1 MEQAMSEQTSSGAL
15 TGKHIL
21 VTRAEGRGGA
31 LVEGLT
37 ALGAKVTEVPLIVHR
52 PPTNPDAAHAALAQG
67 GAYDY
72 ALFTSARAVGASL
85 KLLGDTSPRGGWP
98 PVLAVGPATARAARQ
113 AGLSVRLV
121 PAEFVAEGLLR
132 ALDGMDLAG
141 KRVIFPRAEVAR
153 EELPDELR
161 RRGAMVDVVPVY
173 RTEPSP
179 EAPGK
184 LREALTRGVDLVSL
198 ASASAASSLASA
210 AAGNPVPGVAC
221 IGPVA
226 AAAARDLG
234 LSVAVVAGEH
244 TAEGLVEA
252 IARYFGSGA

>member
-1 MEQAMSEQTSSGAL
+1 MSEQTSGGAL
-15 TGKHIL
+15 AGKHIL

-31 LVEGLT
+31 LSDGLA

-52 PPTNPDAAHAALAQG
+52 PPSDPESAQTALAQG
-67 GAYDY
+67 GTYDY

-85 KLLGDTSPRGGWP
+85 KLLGASSPRGGWP

-132 ALDGMDLAG
+132 ALDGMDLAS

-161 RRGAMVDVVPVY
+161 RRGASVDVVPVY

-179 EAPGK
+179 EAPAK
-184 LREALTRGVDLVSL
+184 LREALARGVDLVSL
-198 ASASAASSLASA
+198 ASASAANSLFSA
-210 AAGNPVPGVAC
+210 ANGGAVPAVAC

-226 AAAARDLG
+226 ASAARDLG
-234 LSVAVVAGEH
+234 LDVAVVAGEH

-252 IARYFGSGA
+252 ITRYFAGRA

>member
-1 MEQAMSEQTSSGAL
+1 MEQAMSEQTASGAL
-15 TGKHIL
+15 AGKRIL
-21 VTRAEGRGGA
+21 VTRSEGKGGTLTDG
-31 LVEGLT
+31 LV
-37 ALGAKVTEVPLIVHR
+37 ALGARVTEVPLIVHR
-52 PPTNPDAAHAALAQG
+52 PPTDPEAARAALALAG
-67 GAYDY
+67 GYDY
-72 ALFTSARAVGASL
+72 ALLTSARAVGSSL
-85 KLLGDTSPRGGWP
+85 KLLGDSSPRGGWP
-98 PVLAVGPATARAARQ
+98 PVLAVGPATASAARK

-161 RRGAMVDVVPVY
+161 RRGATVDVVPVY

-184 LREALTRGVDLVSL
+184 LLAALTDGVDMVAL
-198 ASASAASSLASA
+198 ASASAANSLASA
-210 AAGNPVPGVAC
+210 AGGVTIPAVAC

-234 LSVAVVAGEH
+234 LQVAVVAGEH
-244 TAEGLVEA
+244 TAEGLVDA
-252 IARYFGSGA
+252 ISRYFGGGR

>member
-1 MEQAMSEQTSSGAL
+1 MEQAM

-21 VTRAEGRGGA
+21 VTRAEGKGGT
-31 LVEGLT
+31 LTEGLV
-37 ALGAKVTEVPLIVHR
+37 ALGARVTEVPLIVHR
-52 PPTNPDAAHAALAQG
+52 SPSDPEGARARLADAG
-67 GAYDY
+67 TYDY
-72 ALFTSARAVGASL
+72 VLFTSARAVGSAL
-85 KLLGDTSPRGGWP
+85 KLLGDTAPRGGWP
-98 PVLAVGPATARAARQ
+98 PVLAVGPATARSARQ

-153 EELPDELR
+153 EELPEELR
-161 RRGAMVDVVPVY
+161 RRGASVDVVAVY

-179 EAPGK
+179 DAAAR
-184 LREALTRGVDLVSL
+184 LRDALALGVDLVAL

-210 AAGNPVPGVAC
+210 IDGHPVPPVAC

-226 AAAARDLG
+226 ASAARDLG
-234 LSVAVVAGEH
+234 LDVAVVAGEH

-252 IARYFGSGA
+252 IQRYFGARA

>member
-1 MEQAMSEQTSSGAL
+1 M
-15 TGKHIL
+15 L
-21 VTRAEGRGGA
+21 VTRAEGRGGT
-31 LVEGLT
+31 LTEGLQ
-37 ALGAKVTEVPLIVHR
+37 ALGARVTEVPLIVHR
-52 PPTNPDAAHAALAQG
+52 APTDPAAARTALA
-67 GAYDY
+67 GAGTYDY
-72 ALFTSARAVGASL
+72 VLFTSARAVGSAL
-85 KLLGDTSPRGGWP
+85 KLLGETSPRGGWP

-161 RRGAMVDVVPVY
+161 RRGASVDVVPVY

-179 EAPGK
+179 DAPAK
-184 LREALTRGVDLVSL
+184 LRDALAAGVDLVAL

-210 AAGNPVPGVAC
+210 VNGGPVPAVAC

-234 LSVAVVAGEH
+234 LEVAVVAGEH
-244 TAEGLVEA
+244 TAEGLVDA
-252 IARYFGSGA
+252 IARYFGTRA